1 MFRRYKVHFV
11 RPTPAHGRGRAE
23 RDVNVEILKKFVAAN
38 GLMGEL
44 DRVLPSAAF
53 GILEISCKP
62 LLAGGLSDMTEVKVA
77 LKACPDGAIPRDR
90 QYRRRRCRPGAEPA
104 TVL

>member
-11 RPTPAHGRGRAE
+11 RSTPAHGRGRPE
-23 RDVNVEILKKFVAAN
+23 RDVNVEILKKFLAAN

-53 GILEISCKP
+53 GILEISCTP
-62 LLAGGLSDMTEVKVA
+62 LLAGRLSDMSEVEV
-77 LKACPDGAIPRDR
+77 
-90 QYRRRRCRPGAEPA
+90 
-104 TVL
+104 VLEA